1 MISTT
6 KLCRCWSLVWLTA
19 ISLCL
24 CSCRGI
30 PGVVPLGKERP
41 TLTKESLEKAGTSKA
56 PVVSAKNRPRAKT
69 GTNGSA
75 ATAAIT
81 DQAKSAAKRT
91 EVQQVAWQEPGAA
104 PKAAPRAGAG
114 QLYPSI
120 PAPPPS
126 WSHSAQ
132 LHGPDCPCCS
142 PGSGG
147 PFRFGSYID
156 GNGGGGID
164 GFTMQCAPDGL
175 ACPWPA
181 DEYICDGGDHNLDA
195 NVRKDWTVVGVD
207 QEDTVAHYDTLDGKT
222 EITESNKV
230 CIYAPRFAAVR
241 KVVAPVLHEGHE
253 RMADMAKADKLNLHE
268 EKLLATTAVQPEQIL
283 ADVMID
289 QAQSFRERNAGVA
302 LNALDQPLL
311 ARQGFLPFEDL
322 QLIHRGVFEAGEK
335 ARLAERTQAAVV
347 WQVAQAVQVVID
359 GKMAV
364 EGKSLSAPEET
375 VVYELEGKPRLR
387 ICKIADKSDARPG
400 EIVNFTLRFDNVG
413 EQTIG
418 NVTIVD
424 NLTTRLEYVE
434 GSQSCSLKA
443 DFATELN
450 EGESLVLRWA
460 VIEPMKVRDGGII
473 RFQCRVR

>member
-1 MISTT
+1 MDDFS
-6 KLCRCWSLVWLTA
+6 
-19 ISLCL
+19 
-24 CSCRGI
+24 
-30 PGVVPLGKERP
+30 
-41 TLTKESLEKAGTSKA
+41 
-56 PVVSAKNRPRAKT
+56 
-69 GTNGSA
+69 
-75 ATAAIT
+75 
-81 DQAKSAAKRT
+81 
-91 EVQQVAWQEPGAA
+91 
-104 PKAAPRAGAG
+104 
-114 QLYPSI
+114 
-120 PAPPPS
+120 
-126 WSHSAQ
+126 
-132 LHGPDCPCCS
+132 
-142 PGSGG
+142 
-147 PFRFGSYID
+147 
-156 GNGGGGID
+156 
-164 GFTMQCAPDGL
+164 MQCAPDGL

-195 NVRKDWTVVGVD
+195 NVRKDWTVVGLD
-207 QEDTVAHYDTLDGKT
+207 QEDTVAHYDTLDGRT

-241 KVVAPVLHEGHE
+241 KVVVPILHEGHE
-253 RMADMAKADKLNLHE
+253 RMMDMANADKLNLHE
-268 EKLLATTAVQPEQIL
+268 EKLAATTAVQPEQIQ

-289 QAQSFRERNAGVA
+289 QAQSFRERNAGI
-302 LNALDQPLL
+302 ALDALQQLHL
-311 ARQGFLPFEDL
+311 ARHGFLPFEDL
-322 QLIHRGVFEAGEK
+322 QLIQRGVFEAGEK
-335 ARLAERTQAAVV
+335 ARLAERTQAALV

-359 GKMAV
+359 GKMAA
-364 EGKSLSAPEET
+364 EGKGLSAAEET

-460 VIEPMKVRDGGII
+460 IIEPLKVREGGII